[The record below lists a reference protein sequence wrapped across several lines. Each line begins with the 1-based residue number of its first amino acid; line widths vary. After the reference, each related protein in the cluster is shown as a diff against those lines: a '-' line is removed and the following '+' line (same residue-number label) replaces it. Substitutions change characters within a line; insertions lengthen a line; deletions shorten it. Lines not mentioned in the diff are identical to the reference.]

1 MKPVF
6 ELMTFTD
13 KDEKGQA
20 GVSIG
25 INVKIGGNETI
36 HPITSVCDS
45 QDALESEVRAL
56 NENLENLTNRAKTI
70 FERSSTHSVIEL
82 QPDMEPEEI
91 WEALSSIADA
101 EIFADCFN
109 NLHEAKRKEVA
120 DYVLTRCNIFS
131 GKGAVFSSRY
141 NNESSLLE

>member
-6 ELMTFTD
+6 ELMTFTNED
-13 KDEKGQA
+13 KKGEA

-36 HPITSVCDS
+36 HPISSVCDS

-56 NENLENLTNRAKTI
+56 NENLENLMDRAKKI
-70 FERSSTHSVIEL
+70 FDRSSPHAVIEI
-82 QPDMEPEEI
+82 QPDMEPGEI
-91 WEALSSIADA
+91 WGVLSSIADGKV
-101 EIFADCFN
+101 FADCFN
-109 NLHEAKRKEVA
+109 NLHEDKRREVA

-131 GKGAVFSSRY
+131 GKGAIFSSRY
-141 NNESSLLE
+141 NNESGLLE